1 MEWCW
6 HCFANGMT
14 FYFDKDWLTKF
25 PQVAVDSLNWI
36 LYLSKTNDCYKMTN
50 FLEIKKP
57 EDIEW
62 NDIMINGFKY
72 LIEDYLH
79 SDIEIV
85 NYFIKDG
92 YLMIY
97 YH

>member
-1 MEWCW
+1 M
-6 HCFANGMT
+6 A
-14 FYFDKDWLTKF
+14 K
-25 PQVAVDSLNWI
+25 
-36 LYLSKTNDCYKMTN
+36 

-62 NDIMINGFKY
+62 NDIMINGFKF